1 MVRSHLWLKPTE
13 EQAGQQ
19 GEAPAEAT
27 MASTEAEPHAGPSLL
42 PPWTSPGPPGLTAPG
57 LAEQLQRGMPFGG
70 WVLRTPRPSSTSD
83 VEAIIGQKTQ
93 HETDNA
99 THKPDREDADQAI
112 AEAKS
117 TQDKNE
123 PASTAAQIK
132 PSANIAALK
141 KTLAA
146 MGEGATGGATDS
158 GAAKDREARIV
169 DREAQDL
176 AADTTMFIDTTTQGE
191 SEVMG
196 TLQSLVRPVQRTA
209 FTARLEHQSQ
219 GLKHHHVLQWQSPTF
234 L

>member
-1 MVRSHLWLKPTE
+1 M
-13 EQAGQQ
+13 EQ
-19 GEAPAEAT
+19 
-27 MASTEAEPHAGPSLL
+27 H
-42 PPWTSPGPPGLTAPG
+42 GPPLKLVKKVVTM
-57 LAEQLQRGMPFGG
+57 LQEMQSKMEAKESFRKFEYYCMNMG
-70 WVLRTPRPSSTSD
+70 STVSQNVAAANDKDATIPSD
-83 VEAIIGQKTQ
+83 VEATIGQKTQ

-123 PASTAAQIK
+123 PASTSAQIK

>member
-1 MVRSHLWLKPTE
+1 
-13 EQAGQQ
+13 
-19 GEAPAEAT
+19 
-27 MASTEAEPHAGPSLL
+27 
-42 PPWTSPGPPGLTAPG
+42 
-57 LAEQLQRGMPFGG
+57 
-70 WVLRTPRPSSTSD
+70 
-83 VEAIIGQKTQ
+83 
-93 HETDNA
+93 
-99 THKPDREDADQAI
+99 
-112 AEAKS
+112 
-117 TQDKNE
+117 
-123 PASTAAQIK
+123 
-132 PSANIAALK
+132 
-141 KTLAA
+141 